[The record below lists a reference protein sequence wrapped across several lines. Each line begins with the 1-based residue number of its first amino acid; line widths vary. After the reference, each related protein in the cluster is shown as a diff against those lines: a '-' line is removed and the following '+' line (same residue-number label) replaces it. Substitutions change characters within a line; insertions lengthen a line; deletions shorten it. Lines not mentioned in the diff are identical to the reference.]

1 MFEIFYYQKIDETR
15 PAEEYFLSEDIK
27 IQAKIARNL
36 MVLKEFGN
44 TLREPLSKEL
54 EDGIFELRTQVGND
68 ISRILYFF
76 VIGKNI
82 ILTNGFRK
90 KTEKTPKEELDL
102 AKQYKKDY
110 FERIKQEGD
119 KNEKI

>member
-1 MFEIFYYQKIDETR
+1 MFEILYYQKIDETR

-54 EDGIFELRTQVGND
+54 EDGIFELRT
-68 ISRILYFF
+68 
-76 VIGKNI
+76 
-82 ILTNGFRK
+82 
-90 KTEKTPKEELDL
+90 
-102 AKQYKKDY
+102 
-110 FERIKQEGD
+110 
-119 KNEKI
+119 

>member
-1 MFEIFYYQKIDETR
+1 MFELLYYQKIDETR
-15 PAEEYFLSEDIK
+15 PVEEYFLSEDIK

-76 VIGKNI
+76 VVGKNI